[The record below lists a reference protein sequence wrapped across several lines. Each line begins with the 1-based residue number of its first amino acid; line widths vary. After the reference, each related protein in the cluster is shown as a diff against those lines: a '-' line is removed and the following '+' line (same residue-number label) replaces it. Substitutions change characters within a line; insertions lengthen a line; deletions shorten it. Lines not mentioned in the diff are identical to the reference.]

1 MKIRKKLIIGFSLIL
16 ILFMSIIFLIYVSL
30 YRYSSSYSELNEIY
44 VPFTGA
50 AIEISSY
57 SKRAEG
63 HLILYLILHNEVDR
77 EKFFNR
83 IESLKDEISTVRP
96 LATDQR
102 DIETIDTIYSETE
115 NILKYGNELLV
126 EYDKDGTSFDPK
138 EHEELIRKFH
148 DTTSSVREKGVELS
162 SFKSY
167 SVNNKA
173 KNVESDTRN
182 IENVLLIFSVF
193 VMFLSLIIS
202 FSLSHSITKPIKNL
216 TKNIEDISTG
226 KLNIDIDPKLKESK
240 DEVGDL
246 ARAFERTLVSL
257 KLAMRKRNNES
268 REKVMK

>member
-16 ILFMSIIFLIYVSL
+16 ILFMSMIFLIYISL
-30 YRYSSSYSELNEIY
+30 HRYSSSYSELNEIY
-44 VPFTGA
+44 VPFTNA

-63 HLILYLILHNEVDR
+63 HLILYLILHNEIDR

-83 IESLKDEISTVRP
+83 VESLKNEISIIRP
-96 LATDQR
+96 LATDPI
-102 DIETIDTIYSETE
+102 DAKTIDTIDSEADSM
-115 NILKYGNELLV
+115 LKYGKELLV
-126 EYDKDGTSFDPK
+126 EYDKNNISFDPK

-162 SFKSY
+162 SFKSH

-173 KNVESDTRN
+173 KSVEDDTRN

-202 FSLSHSITKPIKNL
+202 FSLSQSITKPIKKL
-216 TKNIEDISTG
+216 TMNIEDISTG

-240 DEVGDL
+240 DEIGDL
-246 ARAFERTLVSL
+246 ARAFDRTLVSL
-257 KLAMRKRNNES
+257 KLAMKQKNNKGG
-268 REKVMK
+268 EKK